1 MKTKIPLNPAIKRI
15 AFFLFM
21 LLLCHN
27 LFAQISVDI
36 KDKPIREA
44 LKEIEK
50 RSTFKF
56 FYNNDL
62 KDLEKII
69 SIKTKN
75 SSIDATLKL
84 LFTNSEIEYQKEQNN
99 IILLI
104 AKKAGYN
111 IKNSK
116 RNISGTVLDEEENP
130 VIGASVIIKG
140 KPNGVLTDLDGRF
153 TIDASSNET
162 LQISYIGY
170 HTKEVTIGNNTN
182 VTIKLAENITVL
194 NDVVVVGYG
203 TQKKGLV
210 TGSISTTKGDDIIKS
225 PAINIG
231 QSLQGRI
238 SGVIMNVRS
247 GEPGSDGAAISI
259 RGKSTTGNTD
269 PLILID
275 GIANRSGNWD
285 RIAPEDIE
293 SITVLKDASAAI
305 YGSRSANGVILI
317 TTKRGKE
324 GKPVVNYSYNVG
336 VQQPTRLPKMADAA
350 TFAQVFNEIEQYEG
364 RAPRYTAEEIE
375 KFKNGS
381 DPMHYPNTDWFK
393 EVLRNN
399 SLLQKH
405 NISIRGGNDKVKYF
419 IGGGYSNQDAIYK
432 KSNTYYNQYNIRS
445 NIDAQITKSLKLSVD
460 LAGRIEDQHYSGY
473 DSGTIFY
480 ALTRSFPTSLA
491 RYSNGLPA
499 AGMDIGNPVTLV
511 TEETGYRKYNKSV
524 FNSTFTASLDLGWL
538 TKGLSIDGYLAFDK
552 EGMEKKEWKT
562 PFYYYVWDEG
572 ANNYEKKKNGS
583 RDYAELRQDYVPRTS
598 LTLNSKINYKRT
610 FNSLHG
616 VDLMLGYEQNEF
628 KGNDFW
634 GWRSNYLSTAI
645 DQLFAGS
652 TDKEY
657 LDVGGSAFEQ
667 ARKSYFGRFSYD
679 YASKYM
685 VLFNFRCDGSYIFP
699 AGKRWGFFPGVSL
712 GWRIS
717 EEKFIKDNIEILDNL
732 KVRASYGQQGN
743 DNVGAFQYLLKYA
756 TGRNYVFGD
765 KDVQGVYQDGF
776 PNKDIT
782 WEVANTYNLG
792 VEGSLWKGLLGFEID
807 MFKTKRSNILRQRN
821 ASIPQYTGLKDLP
834 DENIGKVQNKGME
847 IQLNHRSRIGEVDFS
862 ASGNFLYARNKVI
875 YMDETP
881 WGKGYDYM
889 KEEGQPLGAGL
900 YYEAIGIFK
909 DQKQIDSY
917 PHMDGVRPGDLIFKD
932 VDHNGIIN
940 SMDRVRHDLTN
951 FPEIVFGLNLS
962 ASWKNIDVSILLQ
975 GQARAEQAVYS
986 RMDQTGNFYMKQA
999 KDRWTPDNPNG
1010 SNPRAGGSINSQE
1023 SYASDFYLKDASFVR
1038 LKNLEIGYT
1047 LPSSWFRKLNLS
1059 NCRIYLSGYNLLT
1072 FDKIKL
1078 IDPESSDG
1086 KGTYYP
1092 QVRIFN
1098 AGINL
1103 TF

>member
-44 LKEIEK
+44 LKEIET

-225 PAINIG
+225 PAINVG

-381 DPMHYPNTDWFK
+381 DPCN
-393 EVLRNN
+393 
-399 SLLQKH
+399 
-405 NISIRGGNDKVKYF
+405 
-419 IGGGYSNQDAIYK
+419 
-432 KSNTYYNQYNIRS
+432 
-445 NIDAQITKSLKLSVD
+445 
-460 LAGRIEDQHYSGY
+460 
-473 DSGTIFY
+473 
-480 ALTRSFPTSLA
+480 
-491 RYSNGLPA
+491 
-499 AGMDIGNPVTLV
+499 
-511 TEETGYRKYNKSV
+511 
-524 FNSTFTASLDLGWL
+524 
-538 TKGLSIDGYLAFDK
+538 
-552 EGMEKKEWKT
+552 
-562 PFYYYVWDEG
+562 
-572 ANNYEKKKNGS
+572 
-583 RDYAELRQDYVPRTS
+583 
-598 LTLNSKINYKRT
+598 
-610 FNSLHG
+610 
-616 VDLMLGYEQNEF
+616 
-628 KGNDFW
+628 
-634 GWRSNYLSTAI
+634 
-645 DQLFAGS
+645 
-652 TDKEY
+652 
-657 LDVGGSAFEQ
+657 
-667 ARKSYFGRFSYD
+667 
-679 YASKYM
+679 
-685 VLFNFRCDGSYIFP
+685 
-699 AGKRWGFFPGVSL
+699 
-712 GWRIS
+712 
-717 EEKFIKDNIEILDNL
+717 
-732 KVRASYGQQGN
+732 
-743 DNVGAFQYLLKYA
+743 
-756 TGRNYVFGD
+756 
-765 KDVQGVYQDGF
+765 
-776 PNKDIT
+776 
-782 WEVANTYNLG
+782 
-792 VEGSLWKGLLGFEID
+792 
-807 MFKTKRSNILRQRN
+807 
-821 ASIPQYTGLKDLP
+821 
-834 DENIGKVQNKGME
+834 
-847 IQLNHRSRIGEVDFS
+847 
-862 ASGNFLYARNKVI
+862 
-875 YMDETP
+875 
-881 WGKGYDYM
+881 
-889 KEEGQPLGAGL
+889 
-900 YYEAIGIFK
+900 
-909 DQKQIDSY
+909 
-917 PHMDGVRPGDLIFKD
+917 
-932 VDHNGIIN
+932 
-940 SMDRVRHDLTN
+940 
-951 FPEIVFGLNLS
+951 
-962 ASWKNIDVSILLQ
+962 
-975 GQARAEQAVYS
+975 
-986 RMDQTGNFYMKQA
+986 
-999 KDRWTPDNPNG
+999 
-1010 SNPRAGGSINSQE
+1010 
-1023 SYASDFYLKDASFVR
+1023 
-1038 LKNLEIGYT
+1038 
-1047 LPSSWFRKLNLS
+1047 
-1059 NCRIYLSGYNLLT
+1059 
-1072 FDKIKL
+1072 
-1078 IDPESSDG
+1078 
-1086 KGTYYP
+1086 
-1092 QVRIFN
+1092 
-1098 AGINL
+1098 
-1103 TF
+1103 